1 MLSDEVD
8 VPLAFQKRDKI
19 PRTPIRQDSGFGDD
33 IQESLPEHFVDHN
46 RSLSSLSKEEPSNT
60 IASKQ
65 WVPSCETLHTS
76 PSVRQPEDKESM
88 SIDSGKTGSG
98 FCHRAWG
105 KYCVIS

>member
-1 MLSDEVD
+1 MLTDEVE

-19 PRTPIRQDSGFGDD
+19 PRTPIRQDSGFGEERHD
-33 IQESLPEHFVDHN
+33 SLPENFVEYN

-60 IASKQ
+60 IAPKQ
-65 WVPSCETLHTS
+65 WVPSCETLHIS
-76 PSVRQPEDKESM
+76 PSIRHSNNDRR
-88 SIDSGKTGSG
+88 SIDSGKTGG